1 MYPADNMEEQRE
13 RRWFGKP
20 LRDISIHCNPRKIT
34 LAEFVKDVANG
45 VEVFGTNMN
54 HLGHLQNEEY
64 IETFMKTFLEWFEL
78 EQE

>member
-54 HLGHLQNEEY
+54 HL
-64 IETFMKTFLEWFEL
+64 ETFMKTFLEWFEL